1 LSENETLERP
11 DDPKDTARLKAVLV
25 MVATI
30 AFVVTP
36 FIADPFT
43 GFDPA
48 LFPVP
53 VDDPPIQPAGW
64 AFAIWGVIYL
74 WLLVS
79 AGYGL
84 FKRDVDPDWDRLRWP
99 LFVSVGIGAS
109 WISVALIAPVLA
121 TVLIWLMLI
130 GAVIA
135 LRLAPTRD
143 FPWLA
148 LPLGLYAGWLTAAS
162 SVALATVLAGYGW
175 GSVTV
180 MSWIGVG
187 LALVIA
193 ITVDAERPRA
203 HLPPGRGLGAR
214 GDRRGQRHRP
224 ARLLR
229 GRTRRCARH
238 ALAGGER
245 RSAQRPEPTRS
256 PSSFAAPSPP
266 GGTLHEKGPRDCRPA
281 AQKLEENHA
290 YSHHQ

>member
-193 ITVDAERPRA
+193 ITVAQSVRVPTYPLA
-203 HLPPGRGLGAR
+203 VAW
-214 GDRRGQRHRP
+214 
-224 ARLLR
+224 
-229 GRTRRCARH
+229 
-238 ALAGGER
+238 ALAGIVAANGTDLPAF
-245 RSAQRPEPTRS
+245 SGVALGGVLGMLWLAAKVLRP
-256 PSSFAAPSPP
+256 
-266 GGTLHEKGPRDCRPA
+266 KV
-281 AQKLEENHA
+281 
-290 YSHHQ
+290 